1 MKYKFDY
8 KWLKHNGALGI
19 QTQGSR
25 MGGEVVSTQLWE
37 LHKSEIFSGSN
48 SLSASSNGSR
58 LVVMSEMSQAQ
69 YER

>member
-1 MKYKFDY
+1 MILCSDWFMRKSADMRGTEHKKSY

-37 LHKSEIFSGSN
+37 LHKSEFFSGSN
-48 SLSASSNGSR
+48 SLSASS
-58 LVVMSEMSQAQ
+58 
-69 YER
+69 